1 VRSKTPIAKNPAD
14 GVLLF
19 HGWKWLDEVENL
31 LSLSINFVEWM
42 IDTRYVVSLVML
54 R

>member
-19 HGWKWLDEVENL
+19 HGRKWLDGAEDL
-31 LSLSINFVEWM
+31 LSLSINFVGWM
-42 IDTRYVVSLVML
+42 IDARYVASLVML